1 MTFYSLLKPYKSK
14 LFLVLACIFGVNL
27 LALILPF
34 CIKIIIDDVIVSGNI
49 RLLYIVSGVLFLTI
63 CLKLFIAYQQ
73 KYIANI
79 TGEEV
84 LFDLREKVY
93 WHLLKLSMAQFKK
106 FTPSQLI
113 VRLTGDLE
121 SIRRF
126 IFNDVFTSLHA
137 CMSLLI
143 IFSIL
148 LFLNL
153 KLTLLSLMIFPIFV
167 GIYFKIYPKLKNN
180 HKNLRES
187 WGYLVS
193 RMSEVIHGFATVR
206 AFTGEKFEQY
216 IFLKNK
222 KLIMKQAIKAHHF
235 NSGLWSLV
243 EFFSTLGIIFV
254 LFIGAQD
261 VISGRMTAGEL
272 IAFYSYLL
280 MLFSPVVQLVVIQ
293 NSYHEAAAGLAR
305 INEIFAINIDK
316 DYFGVSLNN
325 FLPLGCIE
333 LRNVDFSY
341 TDKKKILQNINFKI
355 NPGETVAIVGESGAG
370 KSTLISLILRFFHP
384 KKGEI
389 LIDGSPLSN
398 LDIEKLRRQMAVVLQ
413 DEFLFNG
420 TVEEN
425 IIYGTHL
432 QAPTKEVQRSAEL
445 AEAHSFIEKLPAKY
459 QSKIGERGMCLSG
472 GQKQRLAIARALL
485 RNPRILILDEATSA
499 LDAITENRL
508 QKNIQQFMKDRI
520 TLIVAHRFSSI
531 VNADKIIVIEGGK
544 VSDMGSHKYLLNKG
558 GFYSSLYYEQFKDN
572 TVRTTASQN

>member
-1 MTFYSLLKPYKSK
+1 YKSK

-235 NSGLWSLV
+235 NSG
-243 EFFSTLGIIFV
+243 
-254 LFIGAQD
+254 
-261 VISGRMTAGEL
+261 
-272 IAFYSYLL
+272 
-280 MLFSPVVQLVVIQ
+280 
-293 NSYHEAAAGLAR
+293 
-305 INEIFAINIDK
+305 
-316 DYFGVSLNN
+316 
-325 FLPLGCIE
+325 
-333 LRNVDFSY
+333 
-341 TDKKKILQNINFKI
+341 
-355 NPGETVAIVGESGAG
+355 
-370 KSTLISLILRFFHP
+370 
-384 KKGEI
+384 
-389 LIDGSPLSN
+389 
-398 LDIEKLRRQMAVVLQ
+398 
-413 DEFLFNG
+413 
-420 TVEEN
+420 
-425 IIYGTHL
+425 
-432 QAPTKEVQRSAEL
+432 
-445 AEAHSFIEKLPAKY
+445 
-459 QSKIGERGMCLSG
+459 
-472 GQKQRLAIARALL
+472 
-485 RNPRILILDEATSA
+485 
-499 LDAITENRL
+499 
-508 QKNIQQFMKDRI
+508 
-520 TLIVAHRFSSI
+520 
-531 VNADKIIVIEGGK
+531 
-544 VSDMGSHKYLLNKG
+544 
-558 GFYSSLYYEQFKDN
+558 
-572 TVRTTASQN
+572 